1 MRWLAMC
8 GLVAIVGLAAAS
20 APVAAQQPVS
30 DPAPDPTNGPGCLGQ
45 KVEACVQSL
54 RASMQLDEGRLAS
67 ALSRRHMTDVNGR
80 PFGAGLVNISG
91 RIPGRTQTQIMLLRL
106 AADDTVASVEA
117 SLLGDLIPARAAEAY
132 DQSGVYDIVARILGR
147 RCPGLERLA
156 FYRFIENAVKPRI
169 KMERRDLSAGLLGR
183 HRLTARAAEVPYC
196 GAHFTYTTF
205 VEWTGANN
213 MEAGRNPAGY
223 WSIELK

>member
-1 MRWLAMC
+1 MRWLAI
-8 GLVAIVGLAAAS
+8 GGFVTALAAAS
-20 APVAAQQPVS
+20 ASATPQQPAADAAQ
-30 DPAPDPTNGPGCLGQ
+30 GPGCLRQ

-91 RIPGRTQTQIMLLRL
+91 RIPGRTQTQVMLLRL

-156 FYRFIENAVKPRI
+156 LYRFIENAMKPRI

-183 HRLTARAAEVPYC
+183 HRLTARAADVPWC

-213 MEAGRNPAGY
+213 MESGRNPAGY
-223 WSIELK
+223 WSIEVK